1 MKNSYIVIGPD
12 GVVELLE
19 SSTDALEHY
28 LENRNDIGSYRYFNV
43 GTEVTIE
50 VVIKSVPAKRELER
64 S

>member
-28 LENRNDIGSYRYFNV
+28 LENRNDIGSYQYFNV
-43 GTEVTIE
+43 GSEVVIE